1 MNSNNKLTKYKL
13 ILQKLRNF
21 NVYEIENG
29 IMYFYLSK
37 LGYKKNEYIS
47 ENSKKISLILN
58 NDLDSNLETI
68 IDVFENLIDTETKS
82 ENGMVFTPY
91 YIAEYICKNVFSDLN
106 NFNLNVNII
115 DSSCGCGIFLFS
127 AIEILMKKFKTNVDV
142 IIENNIFGIDINED
156 NVRRTKLILKLI
168 SAKYG
173 GDYKNLKTNIVCD
186 DGLICNWNEKFNV
199 NSFNYI
205 IGNPPY
211 INSHNLNGIVIKNL
225 KDNFET
231 TKKGV
236 TNIFYAFIEYAT
248 NFISSDG
255 KLGYIIPNNFL
266 TIKSAYNFRS
276 FLTNNKLLDCIIDF
290 GENMIFKPIRTYNC
304 ILILSKKKQ
313 DYFLYSNV
321 EKTNNIEKSL
331 NEINFDKMK
340 LEQLDNNGW
349 KLVDKTVYNNI
360 KKIESNEVTIKDF
373 IRTGIATLRDS
384 VYLVEKDESGY
395 YKKYNGKKIYIEKEI
410 IKPIYKVSKLKLCND
425 VNLSKKYIIFP
436 YVKENGKYIL
446 MKEKILL
453 NKYPKAF
460 FILDK
465 MKDELNLRD
474 KGKGSAYGWYAYGR
488 TQGLNKY
495 GKKLLFPTFSDKPKF
510 TYIKEKDSLFCNG
523 YAVFEN
529 NVYELEIIQKILNSD
544 VMDYYIKNTSY
555 SIEGGYFC
563 YQKKYVE
570 NFSIPKLNQE
580 EINFIKNCNIE
591 SLNKFLWIKYNL
603 K

>member
-211 INSHNLNGIVIKNL
+211 INSHNLNGTVIKNL

-304 ILILSKKKQ
+304 ILILSKKKTRL
-313 DYFLYSNV
+313 FFV
-321 EKTNNIEKSL
+321 FKCRK
-331 NEINFDKMK
+331 
-340 LEQLDNNGW
+340 
-349 KLVDKTVYNNI
+349 
-360 KKIESNEVTIKDF
+360 
-373 IRTGIATLRDS
+373 
-384 VYLVEKDESGY
+384 
-395 YKKYNGKKIYIEKEI
+395 
-410 IKPIYKVSKLKLCND
+410 
-425 VNLSKKYIIFP
+425 
-436 YVKENGKYIL
+436 
-446 MKEKILL
+446 
-453 NKYPKAF
+453 NK
-460 FILDK
+460 
-465 MKDELNLRD
+465 
-474 KGKGSAYGWYAYGR
+474 
-488 TQGLNKY
+488 
-495 GKKLLFPTFSDKPKF
+495 
-510 TYIKEKDSLFCNG
+510 
-523 YAVFEN
+523 
-529 NVYELEIIQKILNSD
+529 
-544 VMDYYIKNTSY
+544 
-555 SIEGGYFC
+555 
-563 YQKKYVE
+563 
-570 NFSIPKLNQE
+570 
-580 EINFIKNCNIE
+580 
-591 SLNKFLWIKYNL
+591 
-603 K
+603 